1 MKNTEWHDD
10 EIHNHETISSNVW
23 KSEDVFQEQLQ
34 LNIKQL
40 KKPKEEY
47 PSHWLEFFAVMDSI
61 EIPKEKYKF
70 LDVGCGCGSYI
81 DLCKNYNV
89 SYHGVDFSPMAI
101 TIAKKAW
108 ENPSS
113 FSVGDYKDLSS
124 ESIKDVDIL
133 HLGALLDVLPSGDE
147 AFKFILNL
155 NVKHLILGRVHF
167 TNEKSKS
174 YTLKAYLGK
183 TFVRYEHNKTNFYQ
197 ELDKRKIEYKQFGTT
212 LYIKGKDE

>member
-10 EIHNHETISSNVW
+10 EIHNHERISSNVW
-23 KSEDVFQEQLQ
+23 KSEGVFQEQLQ

-47 PSHWLEFFAVMDSI
+47 PSHWLEFFAIMDSI
-61 EIPKEKYKF
+61 TLSEKKYKF
-70 LDVGCGCGSYI
+70 LDVGCGCGPYI
-81 DLCKNYNV
+81 NLCKNYNV
-89 SYHGVDFSPMAI
+89 SYQGIDFSPMAI
-101 TIAKKAW
+101 TTAKKAW
-108 ENPSS
+108 GNPSS

-197 ELDKRKIEYKQFGTT
+197 ELDKRNIEYKQFGTT
-212 LYIKGKDE
+212 FYIKGKR